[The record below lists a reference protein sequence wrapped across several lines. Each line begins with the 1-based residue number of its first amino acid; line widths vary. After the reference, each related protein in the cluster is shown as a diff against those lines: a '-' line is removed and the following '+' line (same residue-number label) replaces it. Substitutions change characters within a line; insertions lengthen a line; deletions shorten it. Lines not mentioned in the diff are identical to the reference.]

1 MRSPSSK
8 APIERSFST
17 SDVEIDDPLTTTVS
31 GELRKTIHKTSPRST
46 PVMPVMIPLTARPLP
61 RAWPAL
67 IAGREGLELA
77 LQAKVDVDPTA
88 QAASFSPHDPRRSSR
103 IQPTGPLV
111 GIGRSLMPQSMVTP
125 R

>member
-1 MRSPSSK
+1 MNQMEERFREKFAK
-8 APIERSFST
+8 ALKTLEDAPDGHWIEASEMAFR
-17 SDVEIDDPLTTTVS
+17 D
-31 GELRKTIHKTSPRST
+31 
-46 PVMPVMIPLTARPLP
+46 A
-61 RAWPAL
+61 AL

-77 LQAKVDVDPTA
+77 LQAKVDADPTA
-88 QAASFSPHDPRRSSR
+88 QAASFSPHAPRRSSR